1 MTSNKIFGYQF
12 RWLPIKVTS
21 KWKKQEWWKH
31 LTGKIPNAHVNLQDT
46 FNTNLKHLYII
57 WDCVRAWALT
67 LNSQNFIYTTKMKSI
82 NQNLYIFFL
91 VNLSFYWLKSRAKER
106 KKIVTINIKIKNKE
120 ENVYPWY
127 ACTSAKLFH
136 MLFGRTRDALSANV
150 VACELFRNRCLF
162 TLECC
167 TFTNSRQLV
176 STFFICS
183 NSCSHFRILNNITST
198 SNWHKCARFVCISES
213 LMC

>member
-1 MTSNKIFGYQF
+1 MTSNKKFGYQF

-31 LTGKIPNAHVNLQDT
+31 LTGKIPNAHVNIQDT

-106 KKIVTINIKIKNKE
+106 KKIVRINIKIKKRIRKRMYTHDMHAHQPNYSISYLDE
-120 ENVYPWY
+120 RVMRWARMLLHANYSEIDAFLRWNV
-127 ACTSAKLFH
+127 
-136 MLFGRTRDALSANV
+136 ALLRIHGS
-150 VACELFRNRCLF
+150 LFRLF
-162 TLECC
+162 
-167 TFTNSRQLV
+167 FY
-176 STFFICS
+176 FF
-183 NSCSHFRILNNITST
+183 
-198 SNWHKCARFVCISES
+198 K
-213 LMC
+213 